1 MSQSCFLYYKNWFVL
16 INDIDRFVMLFYL
29 YGYTLPVT
37 NPSLFSLKR
46 WLWWVPVVGAYAL
59 VMRDLCAHFRCTGL
73 CVCDRCD
80 CIRKTKP
87 CTYPRFY
94 CRKVIS
100 VNVMQETPL
109 PVLLFSPFFF
119 FFYSEENNLRAKTE
133 GEELVPLLIS
143 ISQEVINV
151 FKSFVPCNRRDAPSS
166 CS

>member
-1 MSQSCFLYYKNWFVL
+1 MCFFLCLMSQSCFLYYKNWFVL

-119 FFYSEENNLRAKTE
+119 FLQWRKQLEGKNRGRRTCTSPHFNLAR
-133 GEELVPLLIS
+133 GY
-143 ISQEVINV
+143 
-151 FKSFVPCNRRDAPSS
+151 
-166 CS
+166 